1 MTDLRKLLAL
11 NMKIYRNE
19 LGLSQSRLADKVNT
33 ASNYIAL
40 IETGKKFPSTRMLE
54 RIAEALD
61 VDTTALFSLKLVHLE
76 TKQRVKEKILADIG
90 EILSSRLNELD

>member
-1 MTDLRKLLAL
+1 MTDLRKLLAS

-40 IETGKKFPSTRMLE
+40 IETGKKFPSTKMLE
-54 RIAEALD
+54 RIADALN
-61 VDTTALFSLKLVHLE
+61 VDTPELFSLKSVNTK
-76 TKQRVKEKILADIG
+76 TKQYIKEEILEDIEKILS
-90 EILSSRLNELD
+90 LRLNELN

>member
-19 LGLSQSRLADKVNT
+19 LGLSQSKLADKVNT

-40 IETGKKFPSTRMLE
+40 IETGKKFPSTGMLE
-54 RIAEALD
+54 RIAEALN
-61 VDTTALFSLKLVHLE
+61 VDTTALFSLNLVHME
-76 TKQRVKEKILADIG
+76 TKEQIKEKILADIG
-90 EILSSRLNELD
+90 EILSSRLNELG